1 MVPIIKVD
9 HLSKKYMLGVLGEAE
24 DSLRESLIRGFR
36 KPWDLLRGKSQNG
49 SRASSPSSMWA
60 LRDINFEIYPGDTVG
75 IIGSNGAGKSTLL
88 KILARITDPTE
99 GTARL
104 RGRTGCLLEVGTGF
118 HPELTGRENIF
129 LNGAILGMTRAE
141 ICSKF
146 DEIVAFAEIDKF
158 LDTPVKHFSSGMY
171 LRLAFAVAAH
181 LEPEILIVD
190 EALAVGDM
198 AFQKKCLAK
207 MREFSQSGHTVLFV
221 SHSLAALENLC
232 RKGIVLRHGELVF
245 SGSASEAIK
254 HYLGDPCGQ
263 QPASASAGNDLS
275 RAPGRASRFRPLL
288 KRMELLNRD
297 SQPLHQGLPLG
308 EALKAQ
314 VLFELKEPTSLFGV
328 TLAFDNLFAQRVL
341 VASSNYQPD
350 LLDEEHCG
358 ERLYVCEIPNFT
370 LTPGEYRIQVTLSVG
385 GAIVD
390 RVEDAARLI
399 VVGSDFYGTGRMP
412 TEGTCVLE
420 QSWRLQQPTQSPSDR
435 LSNSRQPSI
444 PSLGGLGK

>member
-1 MVPIIKVD
+1 MEPIIKVD

-24 DSLRESLIRGFR
+24 DSLRESLVRGFR
-36 KPWDLLRGKSQNG
+36 KPWDVRRGKPQNG
-49 SRASSPSSMWA
+49 SRPSSPSSMWA
-60 LRDINFEIYPGDTVG
+60 LRDINFEIYPGETVG

-118 HPELTGRENIF
+118 HPELTGRENVF

-141 ICSKF
+141 IYSKF

-207 MREFSQSGHTVLFV
+207 MREFGQSGRTVLFV
-221 SHSLAALENLC
+221 SHSLASLENLC

-254 HYLGDPCGQ
+254 YYLGGPSGQ
-263 QPASASAGNDLS
+263 QQASSSGGNDLS
-275 RAPGRASRFRPLL
+275 LAPSRPPGYRPLL
-288 KRMELLNRD
+288 KHLHLLTGEGR
-297 SQPLHQGLPLG
+297 PLHQGWPMG
-308 EALKAQ
+308 APLKAQ
-314 VLFELKEPTSLFGV
+314 VLFELDEPTKVFGV
-328 TLAFDNLFAQRVL
+328 TLAFDDLLGQCIF

-350 LLDEEHCG
+350 SSHEEQFG
-358 ERLYVCEIPNFT
+358 ERLYVCEIPSFT
-370 LTPGEYRIQVTLSVG
+370 LMPGEYRIRAFLSVRDSV
-385 GAIVD
+385 AD
-390 RVEDAARLI
+390 RVEDAARLTVI
-399 VVGSDFYGTGRMP
+399 GSDFYGTGRIAKH
-412 TEGTCVLE
+412 GTCVL
-420 QSWRLQQPTQSPSDR
+420 QQTWCLQQPTRPSSDE
-435 LSNSRQPSI
+435 
-444 PSLGGLGK
+444 

>member
-1 MVPIIKVD
+1 
-9 HLSKKYMLGVLGEAE
+9 
-24 DSLRESLIRGFR
+24 
-36 KPWDLLRGKSQNG
+36 
-49 SRASSPSSMWA
+49 
-60 LRDINFEIYPGDTVG
+60 VG

-99 GTARL
+99 GVARL

-118 HPELTGRENIF
+118 HPELTGRENVF
-129 LNGAILGMTRAE
+129 LNGAILGMNKAE
-141 ICSKF
+141 IDSKF

-207 MREFSQSGHTVLFV
+207 MRDFSRSGRTVLFV

-232 RKGIVLRHGELVF
+232 RKGIVLQQGQLVF

-254 HYLGDPCGQ
+254 HYVGGPSGRR
-263 QPASASAGNDLS
+263 PAVASGGIDLT
-275 RAPGRASRFRPLL
+275 RAPGRSTRFRPLL
-288 KRMELLNRD
+288 KRLDLLNREGYAL
-297 SQPLHQGLPLG
+297 QQGLQVG
-308 EALKAQ
+308 EALRAQ
-314 VLFELKEPTSLFGV
+314 VLFDLHEPTSLFGV
-328 TLAFDNLFAQRVL
+328 TLAFDNLFGQRVL

-350 LLDEEHCG
+350 SSNEEHYG
-358 ERLYVCEIPNFT
+358 EQLYVCEIPNFT
-370 LTPGEYRIQVTLSVG
+370 LIPGEYRIQATLSIG
-385 GAIVD
+385 GVIVD
-390 RVEDAARLI
+390 RVEDAASLTVI
-399 VVGSDFYGTGRMP
+399 GSDFYGTGRMP

-420 QSWRLQQPTQSPSDR
+420 QAWHLRQPTPPLVQ
-435 LSNSRQPSI
+435 
-444 PSLGGLGK
+444 

>member
-1 MVPIIKVD
+1 MEPIIKVEN
-9 HLSKKYMLGVLGEAE
+9 LSKKYLLGVLGHAE
-24 DSLRESLIRGFR
+24 DSFREALVRGLR
-36 KPWDLLRGKSQNG
+36 KPWDLLRGNSQNG
-49 SRASSPSSMWA
+49 NGSSHPSSIWA

-99 GTARL
+99 GVARL

-118 HPELTGRENIF
+118 HPELTGRENVF
-129 LNGAILGMTRAE
+129 LNGAILGMNKAE
-141 ICSKF
+141 IDSKF
-146 DEIVAFAEIDKF
+146 DEIVAFAEIDRF

-207 MREFSQSGHTVLFV
+207 MRDFSRSGRTVLFV

-232 RKGIVLRHGELVF
+232 RKGIVLQQGQLVF

-254 HYLGDPCGQ
+254 HYVGGPSGRR
-263 QPASASAGNDLS
+263 PAVTSGGIDLTC
-275 RAPGRASRFRPLL
+275 APGRSTRFRPLL
-288 KRMELLNRD
+288 KRLDLLNREGHAL
-297 SQPLHQGLPLG
+297 QQGLQVG

-314 VLFELKEPTSLFGV
+314 VLFDLYEPTSLFGV
-328 TLAFDNLFAQRVL
+328 TLAFDNLFGQRVL

-350 LLDEEHCG
+350 SSNEEHYG
-358 ERLYVCEIPNFT
+358 EQLYVCEIPNFT
-370 LTPGEYRIQVTLSVG
+370 LIPGEYRIQATLSIG
-385 GAIVD
+385 GVIVD
-390 RVEDAARLI
+390 RVEDAASLTVI
-399 VVGSDFYGTGRMP
+399 GSDFYGTGRMP

-420 QSWRLQQPTQSPSDR
+420 QAWHLRQPTPPLVQ
-435 LSNSRQPSI
+435 
-444 PSLGGLGK
+444 

>member
-1 MVPIIKVD
+1 MEPIIKVEN
-9 HLSKKYMLGVLGEAE
+9 LSKKYLLGVLGHAE
-24 DSLRESLIRGFR
+24 DSFREAVVRGLC
-36 KPWDLLRGKSQNG
+36 KPWDLLRGNSQNG
-49 SRASSPSSMWA
+49 NSSSRPSSIWA
-60 LRDINFEIYPGDTVG
+60 LRNINFEIYPGDTVG

-88 KILARITDPTE
+88 KILARITDPSE

-118 HPELTGRENIF
+118 HPELTGRENVF
-129 LNGAILGMTRAE
+129 LNGAILGMNKAE
-141 ICSKF
+141 IESKF

-207 MREFSQSGHTVLFV
+207 MRDFSRSGRTVLFV

-232 RKGIVLRHGELVF
+232 RKGIVLQHGQLVF

-254 HYLGDPCGQ
+254 HYVGGPSERR
-263 QPASASAGNDLS
+263 PAIPSDGIDLT
-275 RAPGRASRFRPLL
+275 RAPGRSSRFRPLIKHL
-288 KRMELLNRD
+288 DLLNREGRAL
-297 SQPLHQGLPLG
+297 QQGLQVG
-308 EALKAQ
+308 EALRVH
-314 VLFELKEPTSLFGV
+314 VLFELHEPSSLFGV
-328 TLAFDNLFAQRVL
+328 TLAFDNLFGQRVL
-341 VASSNYQPD
+341 LASSNYQPD
-350 LLDEEHCG
+350 STNEEHYG

-370 LTPGEYRIQVTLSVG
+370 LIPGEYRIQATLSIG
-385 GAIVD
+385 GVIVD
-390 RVEDAARLI
+390 RVEDAASLTVI
-399 VVGSDFYGTGRMP
+399 GSDFYGTGRMP

-420 QSWRLQQPTQSPSDR
+420 QTWDLRQPTPPFVQLR
-435 LSNSRQPSI
+435 
-444 PSLGGLGK
+444 

>member
-1 MVPIIKVD
+1 MEPIIQVEN
-9 HLSKKYMLGVLGEAE
+9 LSKKYLLGVLGHAE
-24 DSLRESLIRGFR
+24 DSFREALVRGLR
-36 KPWDLLRGKSQNG
+36 KPWDLLRGHSQNG
-49 SRASSPSSMWA
+49 NASSCPSSIWA

-118 HPELTGRENIF
+118 HPELTGRENVF
-129 LNGAILGMTRAE
+129 LNGAILGMNKAE
-141 ICSKF
+141 IKSKF

-207 MREFSQSGHTVLFV
+207 MRDFSRSGRTVLFV

-232 RKGIVLRHGELVF
+232 RKGIVLQQGQLVF
-245 SGSASEAIK
+245 SGSASAAIQ
-254 HYLGDPCGQ
+254 HYVAGPSERR
-263 QPASASAGNDLS
+263 PAIAAGGIDLT
-275 RAPGRASRFRPLL
+275 RAPGRSPRFRPLL
-288 KRMELLNRD
+288 KHLDLLNREGHAL
-297 SQPLHQGLPLG
+297 QQGLQVG
-308 EALKAQ
+308 ETLQAH
-314 VLFELKEPTSLFGV
+314 VLFDLDQPTSLFGV
-328 TLAFDNLFAQRVL
+328 TLAFDNLFGQRVL
-341 VASSNYQPD
+341 VASSSYQPD
-350 LLDEEHCG
+350 SSNAEHFG
-358 ERLYVCEIPNFT
+358 EQLYVCEIPNFT
-370 LTPGEYRIQVTLSVG
+370 LVPGEYRIQATLSLG
-385 GAIVD
+385 GTIVD
-390 RVEDAARLI
+390 RVEDAASLTVI
-399 VVGSDFYGTGRMP
+399 GSDFYGTGRMP

-420 QSWRLQQPTQSPSDR
+420 QAWHLRQPTPPLVQ
-435 LSNSRQPSI
+435 
-444 PSLGGLGK
+444 

>member
-1 MVPIIKVD
+1 MEPIIKVEN
-9 HLSKKYMLGVLGEAE
+9 LSKKYLLGVLGHAE
-24 DSLRESLIRGFR
+24 DSFREAVIRGLR
-36 KPWDLLRGKSQNG
+36 RPWDMLRGNPQKSNG
-49 SRASSPSSMWA
+49 SSHVSSIWA
-60 LRDINFEIYPGDTVG
+60 LRDVNFEIYPGDTVG

-99 GTARL
+99 GVARL

-118 HPELTGRENIF
+118 HPELTGRENVF
-129 LNGAILGMTRAE
+129 LNGGILGMNKAE
-141 ICSKF
+141 IESKF

-207 MREFSQSGHTVLFV
+207 MRDFSQSGRTVLFV

-232 RKGIVLRHGELVF
+232 RKGIVLQHGQLAF

-254 HYLGDPCGQ
+254 HYMGGPSEHH
-263 QPASASAGNDLS
+263 PALASGGVDLI
-275 RAPGRASRFRPLL
+275 RAPGRSPRFRPLL
-288 KRMELLNRD
+288 KRLELLNREG
-297 SQPLHQGLPLG
+297 SALLQGLQVG
-308 EALKAQ
+308 DALTAH
-314 VLFELKEPTSLFGV
+314 VLFELYEPTSLFAV
-328 TLAFDNLFAQRVL
+328 TLAFDNVFGQRVL

-350 LLDEEHCG
+350 RSQEEHCG
-358 ERLYVCEIPNFT
+358 ERQYVCEIPNFT
-370 LTPGEYRIQVTLSVG
+370 LIPGEYRIQATLSVG
-385 GAIVD
+385 GGVVD
-390 RVEDAARLI
+390 RVEDAARLTVI
-399 VVGSDFYGTGRMP
+399 GSDFYGTGRMP

-420 QSWRLQQPTQSPSDR
+420 QAWRL
-435 LSNSRQPSI
+435 LQPS
-444 PSLGGLGK
+444 PPLTQ